1 MREERKRKAGR
12 IIRHVTSAAAASKPQ
27 PFSLAALNARLL
39 VTKAPWLW
47 NHAHSWDIRREALKG
62 STHRSQQIL
71 YFSSKTSEDIFTVPN
86 SRGGPINQALGVE
99 QVSFFH
105 LPVTFSSPVCFSSFC
120 RNVIYDQYD
129 MNFKF
134 DSFCLIKYS
143 SLEKERKNALAI
155 GRGAMSL
162 SYMEKR
168 CHRGFFFLLR
178 QKCFRGQP
186 LPPRVVF
193 THERSEGSN
202 WDPRG

>member
-1 MREERKRKAGR
+1 MREKRKRKAGR

-155 GRGAMSL
+155 GRGKAFYIDDWGNL
-162 SYMEKR
+162 
-168 CHRGFFFLLR
+168 
-178 QKCFRGQP
+178 
-186 LPPRVVF
+186 
-193 THERSEGSN
+193 T
-202 WDPRG
+202 D